1 MKRITF
7 VFFFF
12 LFFFSLIYS
21 THPATY
27 GIEAKKHP
35 DNCLCSNHED
45 FPDLY
50 QNAPH
55 NHESAVQEL
64 QQVLYDLGYYQGDIT
79 GIYDEHTTKAVNAFQ
94 KSMGLATDGKV
105 KYHVWL
111 KLAEAAEMKVSR
123 NKLSAPTGDI
133 CIVIDTFRRTLTVL
147 NDQNPYAQ
155 FPVAIGKA
163 KTPSPIGNWKIIN
176 KGAHWGTGFGTRWLG
191 LNVPWGVYG
200 IHGTNKPWSIGTMAS
215 HGCFRMFNKD
225 VETIYPWVKNGTPV
239 IVIGNPIGY
248 MAGGLQRL
256 NVGDKCSAV
265 TMVQEKLWRKGLY
278 TGKPDGIFGPGT
290 EKAVKELQKKY
301 SLPITGQVG
310 YQEYEV
316 LGILQAK

>member
-1 MKRITF
+1 MYTENVR
-7 VFFFF
+7 
-12 LFFFSLIYS
+12 
-21 THPATY
+21 
-27 GIEAKKHP
+27 
-35 DNCLCSNHED
+35 CSCQED
-45 FPDLY
+45 FPDLC
-50 QNAPH
+50 QKTSG
-55 NHESAVQEL
+55 NHEVAIGEL
-64 QQVLYDLGYYQGDIT
+64 QKVLFDLGYYQGNIT
-79 GIYDEHTTKAVNAFQ
+79 GIYDDHTTKAVSAFQ
-94 KSMGLATDGKV
+94 KNLGLAIDGKV

-111 KLAEAAEMKVSR
+111 KLAEAAEMQVSR
-123 NKLSAPTGDI
+123 NKLSAPTGEI
-133 CIVIDTFRRTLTVL
+133 CIVIDTFRRTLTIL
-147 NDQNPYAQ
+147 NDQKPYAR

-163 KTPSPIGNWKIIN
+163 NSPSPIGNWKIIN
-176 KGAHWGTGFGTRWLG
+176 KGTNWGTGFGTRWMG

-200 IHGTNKPWSIGTMAS
+200 IHGTNKPWSIGSMAS

-225 VETIYPWVKNGTPV
+225 VETIYPWIKNGTPV

-248 MAGGLQRL
+248 MTGGIQRL

-310 YQEYEV
+310 YQEYAV
-316 LGILQAK
+316 LGIVESK